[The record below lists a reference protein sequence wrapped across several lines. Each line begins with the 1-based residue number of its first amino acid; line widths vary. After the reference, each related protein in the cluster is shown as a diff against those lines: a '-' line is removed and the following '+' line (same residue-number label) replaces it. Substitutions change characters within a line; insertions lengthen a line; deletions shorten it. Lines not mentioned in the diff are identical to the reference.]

1 MVSGASSPAPLLY
14 TRNAPPSLLEL
25 GSRLTPISSS
35 LSTDQIVLLIPITS
49 SISQSYMSIR
59 GCSRLIGFGGNFYPS
74 IQSLPAAQFYR
85 IC

>member
-14 TRNAPPSLLEL
+14 PRNAPPSLLEL

-35 LSTDQIVLLIPITS
+35 LSTDQIVLLITS
-49 SISQSYMSIR
+49 STSQPYMSIR
-59 GCSRLIGFGGNFYPS
+59 VCSRLIGFGGNFYPS